1 MVSQPASS
9 TVDVIGALIEIG
21 ALGSIKLKSG
31 ESKDRLN
38 LVIADD
44 SNHSVP
50 ITVWGELCMIAQN
63 KFRLGD
69 VVAFKQCRVSDYNG
83 KSLNAS
89 SNEKDFV
96 LNVKNPRALQISKWF
111 QGKTIEQH

>member
-1 MVSQPASS
+1 M
-9 TVDVIGALIEIG
+9 IGALIEIG
-21 ALGSIKLKSG
+21 GMSQIKLKSG
-31 ESKDRLN
+31 EAKDRMN

-50 ITVWGELCMIAQN
+50 ITVWGDLCMIAQN

-89 SNEKDFV
+89 PNEKDIV
-96 LNVKNPRALQISKWF
+96 LNVKNPRALVIAKWF
-111 QGKTIEQH
+111 SSKSIEQHQQGMTSLQTS

>member
-1 MVSQPASS
+1 MS
-9 TVDVIGALIEIG
+9 
-21 ALGSIKLKSG
+21 SIKLKSG
-31 ESKDRLN
+31 DAKDRMN

-50 ITVWGELCMIAQN
+50 ITVWGELCLIAQN

-89 SNEKDFV
+89 PNDKDIV
-96 LNVKNPRALQISKWF
+96 LNVKLPRALQISKWF
-111 QGKTIEQH
+111 QAKSIDQH